1 MATSS
6 TDFQWYHD
14 VDDEYPIDQDLT
26 PTADPPIPCSS
37 AGPSNRV
44 RQLCGQ
50 PKVAIKSPSTH
61 RTPAKATSNTRH
73 KNPWKQPHS
82 DDNKGSTRKLR
93 ETVAARRKKEVAI
106 KLEMDDTASTDHD
119 LSSDDGSDLSVK
131 DNCVCLFCIV
141 WLSTDTIYYRN
152 APAVTVSVAET
163 SAVSTSILCMTWGPV
178 LKVAKC

>member
-14 VDDEYPIDQDLT
+14 VDDKYPIDQDLT

-44 RQLCGQ
+44 RQLRGQ

-61 RTPAKATSNTRH
+61 CTPAKATSNTQH
-73 KNPWKQPHS
+73 KNPQKRPHS

-93 ETVAARRKKEVAI
+93 ETVAARCKKEVAI
-106 KLEMDDTASTDHD
+106 ELEMDDTASTDHN

-141 WLSTDTIYYRN
+141 FVGGKTLISSGFSIG
-152 APAVTVSVAET
+152 SV
-163 SAVSTSILCMTWGPV
+163 L
-178 LKVAKC
+178 